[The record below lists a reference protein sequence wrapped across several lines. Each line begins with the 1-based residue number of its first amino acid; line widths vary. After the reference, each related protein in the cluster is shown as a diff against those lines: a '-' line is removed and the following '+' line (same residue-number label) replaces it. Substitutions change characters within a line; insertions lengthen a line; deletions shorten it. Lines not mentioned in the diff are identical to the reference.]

1 MHHLSIDIETRS
13 SEDIKKAGSYK
24 YAQSPD
30 FEILLFAYKWDE
42 NPVEIIDLV
51 CGEKLP
57 EWLICALQDPGVIKH
72 AYNAAFEWYCLNKAG
87 YNTPLRQWRCT
98 MAHGL
103 YCGYTAGLDAT
114 GKAIG
119 LPQDKQK
126 LAVGK
131 ALIRYFCV
139 PCKATKTNGGRPWNQ
154 PWHDRDKWELF
165 KDYCKQ
171 DVITENEILQRL
183 DRFPMPQEEEE
194 LWQMDVRMNAY
205 GVRVDYELIE
215 GALYIDGISSQQ
227 LTNEAVSLT
236 GLKNPNSGAQL
247 LPWINSRLAEPI
259 EDIQKA
265 TIEELLGKGE
275 ELQENVRRMLEIR
288 QQLGKT
294 SVKKY
299 VAMRDSQCEDG
310 RVRGLTQYYGA
321 NRTGRWAGRMVQ
333 LQNLPR
339 NYLNTL
345 DYARKLAKQKNYDGL
360 KLLYG
365 NVPDT
370 LSQLIRTAFIPSEG
384 HKFVVADFS
393 AIEARVIA
401 WLAGEQWVNE
411 VFATHGKIYEATASQ
426 MFGVP
431 VERIAKGNPEYSLRQ
446 KGKVAT
452 LALGYQGGE
461 GALIRMGALDMGL
474 SEEELPDIKN
484 RWRRANP
491 RIVDLWYAIDRAA
504 VQTVQ
509 TAQPQGI
516 KDLIFSLEGDLLYGQ
531 SFLTIRLPAG
541 RKLFYPKPFLKE
553 NKFDRP
559 AVHYYT
565 VGQNTKKWEVDSTYG
580 GKLTENIVQ
589 AIARDCLAE
598 TLRRIEA
605 RGLQVVFHV
614 HDEVIID
621 APMDVTVEDICGLMA
636 EPIPWAPG
644 LILKGAG
651 FENGYYMKD

>member
-24 YAQSPD
+24 YTQSPD
-30 FEILLFAYKWDE
+30 FEILLFAYKWDD
-42 NPVEIIDLV
+42 NPVEIIDLA
-51 CGEKLP
+51 CGESLP
-57 EWLICALQDPGVIKH
+57 EWLILALQDPMVVKH
-72 AYNAAFEWYCLNKAG
+72 AYNAAFEWYCLNRAG
-87 YNTPLRQWRCT
+87 YNTPLEQWRCT

-126 LAVGK
+126 LTVGK
-131 ALIRYFCV
+131 ALIRYFCI

-154 PWHDRDKWELF
+154 PWHDKEKWELF
-165 KDYCKQ
+165 KEYCKQ

-215 GALYIDGISSQQ
+215 GALYIDDISSQK

-265 TIEELLGKGE
+265 TIEELLAKEE
-275 ELQENVRRMLEIR
+275 ELPANIRRMLEIR

-299 VAMRDSQCEDG
+299 QAMNAARCEDG

-339 NYLNTL
+339 NYLSTL
-345 DYARKLAKQKNYDGL
+345 DFARKLAKQKNYDGL

-461 GALIRMGALDMGL
+461 GHL
-474 SEEELPDIKN
+474 SGWARLTWDYRKKN
-484 RWRRANP
+484 CRTSRTDGGERTL
-491 RIVDLWYAIDRAA
+491 VLW
-504 VQTVQ
+504 
-509 TAQPQGI
+509 
-516 KDLIFSLEGDLLYGQ
+516 
-531 SFLTIRLPAG
+531 
-541 RKLFYPKPFLKE
+541 
-553 NKFDRP
+553 
-559 AVHYYT
+559 
-565 VGQNTKKWEVDSTYG
+565 TYG
-580 GKLTENIVQ
+580 M
-589 AIARDCLAE
+589 
-598 TLRRIEA
+598 
-605 RGLQVVFHV
+605 
-614 HDEVIID
+614 
-621 APMDVTVEDICGLMA
+621 P
-636 EPIPWAPG
+636 
-644 LILKGAG
+644 
-651 FENGYYMKD
+651 